1 MAVKKTLDLDQ
12 LAVES
17 FETTSASAG
26 ARGTVHA
33 HESDGDPE
41 PVHIAD
47 CTCAASCLCP
57 TNAYYCA
64 TAPATVVSCTYTN
77 NVSCEYD
84 SYRNSCGYD
93 TKDTCGGESINIC

>member
-1 MAVKKTLDLDQ
+1 MAMAVKKTLDLDQ

-33 HESDGDPE
+33 HESDDPE

-64 TAPATVVSCTYTN
+64 TVQETAISCDYTYN
-77 NVSCEYD
+77 GSCRYNT
-84 SYRNSCGYD
+84 SF
-93 TKDTCGGESINIC
+93 TCGGYSCNICTD